1 MSTLEACRQINEN
14 LLNKLDSE
22 MINIASIDKIT
33 NSTTSK
39 KGIEAAKKKLNTLS
53 KDISRTAGLE
63 TNLKLSIGAR
73 IILRRNLNS
82 DLFNGS
88 MGVLTG
94 FLYEHGQVS
103 QLLIKF
109 DNGIQHNLSRSCT
122 NFELMRGVYVQRH
135 QFPITLSYAIT
146 IHKAQGLSLK
156 CAIVDI
162 GKSTFGFG
170 MHYVALSRIT
180 EISGLF
186 LLSISYEKIQA
197 DSRAIIEYNRLRK
210 TYRNDLPQIKIN
222 NSSKTTSTYFASRS
236 LFTENDVE
244 PRNPIHE
251 SSSNMANAVK
261 TVQRDNQ
268 QQHLK
273 GFVNRDKTSCYAN
286 SVLQLLLN
294 VDAFKDCIM
303 DSNAQGPVTNALKQ
317 IINDMTSVSHAL
329 LNGMPVRQAVG
340 NEYAATIQQDAS
352 EFLLHILNKLTNEG
366 TNIQNSIQGI
376 QGYEERCS
384 LRNLSVIKQN
394 HSKHTFPHFHC

>member
-1 MSTLEACRQINEN
+1 M
-14 LLNKLDSE
+14 
-22 MINIASIDKIT
+22 
-33 NSTTSK
+33 
-39 KGIEAAKKKLNTLS
+39 
-53 KDISRTAGLE
+53 
-63 TNLKLSIGAR
+63 KLSVGAR

-94 FLYEHGQVS
+94 FLYEPGQVS

-109 DNGIQHNLSRSCT
+109 DNGIQHNLPRSCT
-122 NFELMRGVYVQRH
+122 NFELMRVVYVQRH

-146 IHKAQGLSLK
+146 IHKARGLSLK

-186 LLSISYEKIQA
+186 LLSISYEKIQT
-197 DSRAIIEYNRLRK
+197 DSRAIVVYNRLRK

-222 NSSKTTSTYFASRS
+222 NISKTTSTYFASGS
-236 LFTENDVE
+236 FFTENDAE
-244 PRNPIHE
+244 PRNPIHK

-273 GFVNRDKTSCYAN
+273 GFVNRDKTFCYAN

-294 VDAFKDCIM
+294 VDAFKGCIM
-303 DSNAQGPVTNALKQ
+303 DSNAQGPVTRALKQ
-317 IINDMTSVSHAL
+317 IVNDMTSVSHAL
-329 LNGMPVRQAVG
+329 LNAMPVRQAVG

-384 LRNLSVIKQN
+384 LQTCPLSCRTIQNILFLTFIVDMPNDTDNTSFQQLLTSWSSCIGYTYNTCGANMERRAVIRIAPKFLIIVFNLFAQQN
-394 HSKHTFPHFHC
+394 IRRHVKV